1 MLNFMWNRLLISLLL
16 LLCSQAGFSQVWLNK
31 TDKDI
36 LQYIEEHKERVEDSR
51 QTAALITL
59 ACQEED
65 ELGRLFDVSYLF
77 NMVNNICTSYERLLP
92 AHRYWAST
100 FLEQASQQEA
110 DASGDEIDV
119 DGEMLN
125 TVYTFDNH
133 VVHISLKND
142 RLSLIYTTFYP

>member
-36 LQYIEEHKERVEDSR
+36 LQYIEEHKERIQDSE
-51 QTAALITL
+51 QTTALITL
-59 ACQEED
+59 TCQEED

-77 NMVNNICTSYERLLP
+77 NMENNICTSYERLLP

-125 TVYTFDNH
+125 TVYTFDDYA
-133 VVHISLKND
+133 VHIALKND
-142 RLSLIYTTFYP
+142 RLSLIYTTLSP

>member
-36 LQYIEEHKERVEDSR
+36 LQYIEEHKERIQDSR

-59 ACQEED
+59 TCQEED

-77 NMVNNICTSYERLLP
+77 NMENNICTSYERLLP
-92 AHRYWAST
+92 AHRYWAAT

-110 DASGDEIDV
+110 DASNDEIEV
-119 DGEMLN
+119 DGERMN

-142 RLSLIYTTFYP
+142 RLSLIYTTLSP